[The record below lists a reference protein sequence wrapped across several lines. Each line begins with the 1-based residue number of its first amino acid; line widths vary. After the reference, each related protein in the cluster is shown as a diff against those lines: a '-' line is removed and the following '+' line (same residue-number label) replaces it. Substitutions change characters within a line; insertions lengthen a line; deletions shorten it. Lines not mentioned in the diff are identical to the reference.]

1 MIGCVTIRWVFE
13 GLDSDPIL
21 CVVGRYLR
29 PGNNSFQIS
38 TSLCSLGGGASLSCF
53 PLFHRCFETSRF
65 NGSLKSCLGLQ
76 NRERFVCLSFVFIYF
91 QFLLFAKEHIFYLLQ
106 VQFNY
111 MCHICG
117 SCMYMCVIMCVLLV
131 LSPGTCTLFVI
142 KKIPAGNHKRYQKF
156 PNIKHATCTRFI
168 YYTPVICVV
177 LQLTSGRS
185 TEQKVQIV

>member
-1 MIGCVTIRWVFE
+1 MIGCVTIRWVSE

-38 TSLCSLGGGASLSCF
+38 TSLCSLGGGASLSCV
-53 PLFHRCFETSRF
+53 PCSTGVLETSASRF
-65 NGSLKSCLGLQ
+65 NGSPPNLAWGSKIEKGCT
-76 NRERFVCLSFVFIYF
+76 RVCLSFVFIYF

-131 LSPGTCTLFVI
+131 LSPGTCVYLVCDQEDPCR
-142 KKIPAGNHKRYQKF
+142 KP
-156 PNIKHATCTRFI
+156 
-168 YYTPVICVV
+168 
-177 LQLTSGRS
+177 
-185 TEQKVQIV
+185 